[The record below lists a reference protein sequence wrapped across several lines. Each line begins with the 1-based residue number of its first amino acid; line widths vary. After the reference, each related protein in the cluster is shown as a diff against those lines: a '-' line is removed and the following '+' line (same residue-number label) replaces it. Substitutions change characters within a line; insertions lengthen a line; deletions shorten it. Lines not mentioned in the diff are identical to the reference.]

1 MDTKVK
7 IIVAGL
13 VAILC
18 VALVWSLNRPDT
30 IVYQPGDQPL
40 GALAGPD
47 IPSPYLRWGDVAVFK
62 AAQPMATATTTVCA
76 LQSPAATSTLLVASA
91 KFDVS
96 TSTATN
102 ITLAKAATAFA
113 TTTDLGTQP
122 LGANAQAS
130 FVITATSTPGGAAW
144 DISDTA
150 TTFAPSTWFTVGVK
164 GGKGTVS
171 PEGTCTAT
179 WQVL

>member
-1 MDTKVK
+1 MANQTK

-13 VAILC
+13 IAALC

-30 IVYQPGDQPL
+30 IVYEPGEPSL

-47 IPSPYLRWGDVAVFK
+47 ISSPYLRWGDVAVYK
-62 AAQPMATATTTVCA
+62 AAQTMGTASTTVCA
-76 LQSPAATSTLLVASA
+76 LQAPSATSTLLVGSA

-96 TSTATN
+96 STTATA
-102 ITLAKAATAFA
+102 ITLAKATTAFA

-122 LGANAQAS
+122 LAANAQAS
-130 FVITATSTPGGAAW
+130 FVITATTTPGGAAW

-150 TTFAPSTWFTVGVK
+150 TTFAPNTWLTVGMK
-164 GGKGTVS
+164 GGNGTFS
-171 PEGTCTAT
+171 PTGTCTAT